1 MTFDSSSSERISG
14 AVSASIEPKTTD
26 ATRQAGPM
34 NVPQEHVIEFVTEA
48 GARRRI
54 RFVPRVNRTDEWWR
68 ITEEL
73 TAELWCSVGRE
84 LVRGVVAHRRN
95 ATRGTRS

>member
-1 MTFDSSSSERISG
+1 MTFDSSPSERISG
-14 AVSASIEPKTTD
+14 AASTCIEPKTTD
-26 ATRQAGPM
+26 ATRRAGPM

-48 GARRRI
+48 GVRRRI
-54 RFVPRVNRTDEWWR
+54 RFVPGANGTDEWWR

-73 TAELWCSVGRE
+73 TAELWHPVGRE